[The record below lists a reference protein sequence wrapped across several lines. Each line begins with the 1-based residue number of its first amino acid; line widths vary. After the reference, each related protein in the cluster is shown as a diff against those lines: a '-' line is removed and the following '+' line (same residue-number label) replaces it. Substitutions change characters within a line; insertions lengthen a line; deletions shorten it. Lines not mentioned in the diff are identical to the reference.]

1 MRYTYKYINTLDGSV
16 VKNCGC
22 GGPRMLSPGGPAAVM
37 HPHGSGMLH
46 HGHGTGQ
53 FVPGPGGFAP
63 GHGHFPP
70 GHPPGHGHFLPGHG
84 HFPPGHGHF
93 PPGPFPPGPFP
104 FPFPLPVPFP
114 VPFPGPGPGPFPV
127 GTVNVWING
136 GSFFP
141 NVTQGYRIPYQP
153 GLSIFQALA
162 ATGVVQFSFNG
173 EIESVSGIPIGGP
186 IGYVLRLNG
195 RIIPAT
201 LLNFPLQ
208 LNDSVTL
215 ELQYAPS
222 GRPDDEEL
230 ADISDVS
237 LSSVKKK
244 KGNQAVYDEVD
255 TGAES
260 L

>member
-1 MRYTYKYINTLDGSV
+1 MRYTYKYINTLDGSEV
-16 VKNCGC
+16 RNCGC
-22 GGPRMLSPGGPAAVM
+22 GGPRMLPPGGRAAAM
-37 HPHGSGMLH
+37 HP

-53 FVPGPGGFAP
+53 FVPGPGGFPPGHGQFPP

-70 GHPPGHGHFLPGHG
+70 GHPPGHGP
-84 HFPPGHGHF
+84 FPPG
-93 PPGPFPPGPFP
+93 PGPFP

-114 VPFPGPGPGPFPV
+114 VPFPGPGPGPGPFPV

-173 EIESVSGIPIGGP
+173 DIESVSGIPIGGP

-195 RIIPAT
+195 RIIPTT

-244 KGNQAVYDEVD
+244 KSNQAVYDEGD
-255 TGAES
+255 SGS
-260 L
+260 DRYNR

>member
-16 VKNCGC
+16 VKDCGC
-22 GGPRMLSPGGPAAVM
+22 GGPRMLSPGGPAM
-37 HPHGSGMLH
+37 GMPPLGQGMLPQ
-46 HGHGTGQ
+46 GPGAGQ
-53 FVPGPGGFAP
+53 FVPGPGG
-63 GHGHFPP
+63 GFPA
-70 GHPPGHGHFLPGHG
+70 GHG
-84 HFPPGHGHF
+84 HFPPGHGQFPPGHGHF
-93 PPGPFPPGPFP
+93 PPGPGPFPPGPFP

-114 VPFPGPGPGPFPV
+114 VPGPFPV
-127 GTVNVWING
+127 GSVNVWING

-141 NVTQGYRIPYQP
+141 NVTQGYRIPYRP
-153 GLSIFQALA
+153 GLSIFQALS

-173 EIESVSGIPIGGP
+173 QIESVSGIPIGGP
-186 IGYVLRLNG
+186 IGYILRLNG
-195 RIIPAT
+195 RIIPTT

-244 KGNQAVYDEVD
+244 KGNQAVYDEVEIGTD
-255 TGAES
+255 E